1 MSVGGNPWL
10 QTHWDWHVALNF
22 LTGGAGSGLLIVA
35 VLTGMPL
42 TVPVLLGAALI
53 GIGLAQVSLH
63 LGRPLRSFNV
73 IFNPQTS
80 WMTREAFVAGPLLLL
95 AVIAGAFDTL
105 VAGLPAALCA
115 AAFIYCQA
123 RILKESKGIP
133 VWREPQ
139 VVGLIITTGLAEG
152 AALALLVALAAGQPE
167 ALLPAGSLLLIL
179 VVARFISWRVYRRA
193 LAGNAPHEALAVLDR
208 AEGPFVGLGL
218 AVPLLLLGVAATVP
232 AAREILV
239 ALGALSAVLTGWG
252 LKFVLITRAS
262 YNQGFAIVHTPKRG
276 AGSGGIGSKPGW

>member
-1 MSVGGNPWL
+1 MATIDGNEA
-10 QTHWDWHVALNF
+10 TAYVAHKLSEVIAIYPITPSSPMGEFADEWSAQGRTN
-22 LTGGAGSGLLIVA
+22 LWGTVPLVVEMQAEGGA
-35 VLTGMPL
+35 
-42 TVPVLLGAALI
+42 
-53 GIGLAQVSLH
+53 
-63 LGRPLRSFNV
+63 
-73 IFNPQTS
+73 
-80 WMTREAFVAGPLLLL
+80 AG
-95 AVIAGAFDTL
+95 GH
-105 VAGLPAALCA
+105 
-115 AAFIYCQA
+115 
-123 RILKESKGIP
+123 
-133 VWREPQ
+133 
-139 VVGLIITTGLAEG
+139 VV
-152 AALALLVALAAGQPE
+152 AAGQPE

-179 VVARFISWRVYRRA
+179 VVARFISWRAYRRA